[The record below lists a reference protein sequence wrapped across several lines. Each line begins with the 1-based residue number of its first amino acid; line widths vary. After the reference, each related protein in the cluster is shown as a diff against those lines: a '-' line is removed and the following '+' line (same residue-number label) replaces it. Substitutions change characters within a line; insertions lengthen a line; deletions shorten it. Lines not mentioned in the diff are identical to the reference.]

1 MRRQPAKEWDQYN
14 VGNPVSCM
22 WLDVVGLGCL
32 FGWRLRYPKRTH
44 IYTVDGSE
52 IRLTSWYREYP
63 EISQGFIDNRWCRMS
78 SINSIPFPSRHFLV
92 YDFPFPVWW
101 DMWSFPGGSKGH
113 GHGKQGGFCSVFF
126 SRQFQGRTF
135 CPGRW
140 ENFKNL
146 FWFTPWWK

>member
-14 VGNPVSCM
+14 VGNPGSWM
-22 WLDVVGLGCL
+22 WWRLPRCL
-32 FGWRLRYPKRTH
+32 YGWRLRYPKRLKH
-44 IYTVDGSE
+44 TVDGSE
-52 IRLTSWYREYP
+52 IRRSPVDIREYP
-63 EISQGFIDNRWCRMS
+63 EISQGFIDNRWLFGMS
-78 SINSIPFPSRHFLV
+78 SINYVSLFPAGISFSRV
-92 YDFPFPVWW
+92 VGP
-101 DMWSFPGGSKGH
+101 MWSFPGGRK

-140 ENFKNL
+140 VLKKVC